1 MAFRV
6 PMLVSADEL
15 KPQYRWRLVASLLNQ
30 TRGLAEDGLALTT
43 VLGVC
48 LVHTHWSGFA
58 ALMVASMLVWGLRL
72 AQARTFWRQT
82 RSLTVAAGAA
92 SAAAA
97 EIEAPWQTWEKRGPF
112 GPDRWART
120 FVRTVAALSLLWG
133 ATDLCAYLLFDDPQ
147 MQMLVAV
154 VQAYWVGASTVR
166 NAASPAAML
175 AQVVLTSMPS
185 IAGAALSHSPLTYML
200 VPFLIGQYGSIRS
213 AARYTGR
220 QMALMLLSEQRLE
233 AANARLTELS
243 ATDGLTGIGNRRAFD
258 ATLQTEWGRAA
269 RDATDLGLL
278 VIDADHFKSFND
290 RYGHPAGDECLRL
303 IAEVTQQTLRRPPD
317 FAARFGGEEFVAVL
331 PGTDEAG
338 ARDVA
343 ERVRLAVLSARMAHE
358 GNPIGY
364 VTISIGAAS
373 MAPRPGDEAQKLIDL
388 ADRALYS
395 AKQGGRNQVRTPSE
409 GMNFWDHGR
418 RCRLVRKCRKAR
430 ANPVERRFRAKWR
443 GPGHR
448 EWKDQLRRARRI
460 KG

>member
-1 MAFRV
+1 VSFRV
-6 PMLVSADEL
+6 PMLVSADQL
-15 KPQYRWRLVASLLNQ
+15 TPQYRWRLVASLLSQ
-30 TRGLAEDGLALTT
+30 TRSLVEDGLALTV
-43 VLGVC
+43 VLAVC
-48 LVHTHWSGFA
+48 FVHTHWYGFA
-58 ALMVASMLVWGLRL
+58 TLMVASLILWAIRV
-72 AQARTFWRQT
+72 AQAWTFWRQT
-82 RSLTVAAGAA
+82 RAPSKGQEATPE
-92 SAAAA
+92 AAA
-97 EIEAPWQTWEKRGPF
+97 ETEAPWQKWEKRGPF
-112 GPDRWART
+112 GADRWAQA
-120 FVRTVAALSLLWG
+120 FVRTVAALSFLWG

-175 AQVVLTSMPS
+175 AQVVVTSMPS
-185 IAGAALSHSPLTYML
+185 IAGAALSHSPLTNML
-200 VPFLIGQYGSIRS
+200 VPFFILQYGSIRS

-220 QMALMLLSEQRLE
+220 QIAMMMLSEQRLE

-269 RDATDLGLL
+269 RDATDLALL
-278 VIDADHFKSFND
+278 VIDVDHFKSFND

-303 IAEVTQQTLRRPPD
+303 IAAVTQQNLRRPPD

-343 ERVRLAVLSARMAHE
+343 QRVRLAVLNACMAHE
-358 GNPIGY
+358 GNPLGR

-373 MAPRPGDEAQKLIDL
+373 MAPRPGDAAQKLIDL

-395 AKQGGRNQVRTPSE
+395 AKQGGRNQVRTASD
-409 GMNFWDHGR
+409 GMTLGPWI
-418 RCRLVRKCRKAR
+418 A
-430 ANPVERRFRAKWR
+430 AAASAKV
-443 GPGHR
+443 P
-448 EWKDQLRRARRI
+448 
-460 KG
+460 